1 MSALDFT
8 EEVRAEA
15 RGLGADLVGIA
26 PVSRWSKAPE
36 MLRPQ
41 AHLPEAE
48 SVIVLSI
55 HHPDA
60 SVEWGGLPN
69 SNYSGPFQLG
79 MIPKLDTISW
89 RLAQFLEKH
98 GHAAI
103 PFPCTGFWRHRPYRT
118 IKSTNTASFSHRH
131 AFVAAGLGEFG
142 WNNMVL
148 SAKYGPRNRLVSLV
162 TSAKLCADPLYEGD
176 VLCDRCGMCAR
187 KCPGQNYRE
196 EVLLAPGFDRVEI
209 GNREFRYAKLNRFRC
224 LWGEQFALDMDK
236 LIEAE
241 DLDEKKLFE
250 IMDSGMPRP
259 GGEFGNCFR
268 FCMSKGVRYWD
279 RKYTEAPR
287 RKKIRQNPPLSEV
300 LEAIK
305 QIARDG
311 GADRICIQKNN
322 FPGAYESFVKGF
334 PVEKFC
340 QYFPYLI
347 TLGRSLPDYPAGG
360 DNQKYLSVTT
370 KVRIGMGAMDIARYL
385 DDLGYEATQDWT
397 ETNNEALKSAGWKQD
412 MIGPAR
418 ATSTGGQSCFEII
431 EERAKSQIVIAGMEA
446 GALDFKEQPVAS
458 NSLFTDYPLPEL
470 NEFLA
475 SETEQGQK
483 PISEAIGRYID
494 KWAVAPVSVLKGLPG
509 IVAPE
514 VMLPGCKSVVV
525 LLAAMPERMV
535 ELAGCQQ
542 ADCAM
547 SYSYAQYQLIRETL
561 WAAHDLSARLAQ
573 DGQQAIPV
581 ADMAAEPMRNLAPY
595 WEFAWSKLGHPDLRQ
610 NAPAAAATGI
620 GQIGAHGML
629 LTPEF
634 GPRQRFSFV
643 LTTAELPATASSCS
657 GQRLCTNCGKCMEA
671 CPQKALKKGSFPY
684 ERDETSCRWSRSL
697 GMVPETGIRCAG
709 WTVAPGEMPEHLD
722 EHTIAEALQ
731 RKDPLQLKGYNYAN
745 QVDTVVER
753 CLQACPVGKKQQ
765 E

>member
-8 EEVRAEA
+8 EEVRAR
-15 RGLGADLVGIA
+15 RGDRAINGIA
-26 PVSRWSKAPE
+26 PVSRWSKAGDV
-36 MLRPQ
+36 RPQ
-41 AHLPEAE
+41 AHLPGRIGHRAVD
-48 SVIVLSI
+48 SS
-55 HHPDA
+55 
-60 SVEWGGLPN
+60 SGCFGGMGWSANKLQR
-69 SNYSGPFQLG
+69 PFQLG

-287 RKKIRQNPPLSEV
+287 REKIRQNPPLSEV

-412 MIGPAR
+412 MISLRAPLLPAVRAARDYRRARKVTDCHCRDGGWCTGLQRAAGGFQFSLYGLSSAR
-418 ATSTGGQSCFEII
+418 AE
-431 EERAKSQIVIAGMEA
+431 
-446 GALDFKEQPVAS
+446 
-458 NSLFTDYPLPEL
+458 
-470 NEFLA
+470 
-475 SETEQGQK
+475 
-483 PISEAIGRYID
+483 
-494 KWAVAPVSVLKGLPG
+494 
-509 IVAPE
+509 
-514 VMLPGCKSVVV
+514 
-525 LLAAMPERMV
+525 
-535 ELAGCQQ
+535 
-542 ADCAM
+542 
-547 SYSYAQYQLIRETL
+547 
-561 WAAHDLSARLAQ
+561 
-573 DGQQAIPV
+573 
-581 ADMAAEPMRNLAPY
+581 
-595 WEFAWSKLGHPDLRQ
+595 
-610 NAPAAAATGI
+610 
-620 GQIGAHGML
+620 
-629 LTPEF
+629 
-634 GPRQRFSFV
+634 
-643 LTTAELPATASSCS
+643 
-657 GQRLCTNCGKCMEA
+657 
-671 CPQKALKKGSFPY
+671 
-684 ERDETSCRWSRSL
+684 
-697 GMVPETGIRCAG
+697 
-709 WTVAPGEMPEHLD
+709 
-722 EHTIAEALQ
+722 
-731 RKDPLQLKGYNYAN
+731 
-745 QVDTVVER
+745 
-753 CLQACPVGKKQQ
+753 
-765 E
+765 